1 MISINIRLFQ
11 VHHKK
16 HETFIDNSPI
26 IIYINSIYI
35 RLVFKLKDI
44 YKPELHLKQ

>member
-16 HETFIDNSPI
+16 HETLIDNQFVKKIDRSKLF
-26 IIYINSIYI
+26 I
-35 RLVFKLKDI
+35 RLLSFYQHKV
-44 YKPELHLKQ
+44 